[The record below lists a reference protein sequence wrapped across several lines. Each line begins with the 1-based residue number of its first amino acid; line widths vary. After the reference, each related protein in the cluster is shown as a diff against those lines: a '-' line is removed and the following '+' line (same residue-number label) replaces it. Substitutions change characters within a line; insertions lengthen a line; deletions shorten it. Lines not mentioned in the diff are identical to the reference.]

1 LDSAYGRTYAR
12 KWRNESLAAF
22 ASGADTPTA
31 LARACHR
38 EEVTGKDLLDF
49 LERRLA
55 QRGARP

>member
-1 LDSAYGRTYAR
+1 MVELMRECGGDGALDTA
-12 KWRNESLAAF
+12 LAAF